1 MRRTAPLEEQAAHA
15 EREAFD
21 HALAPYF
28 SELLQAAR
36 REVRHRLTI
45 GQFEPDNPTPEELL
59 EKALQYAWRERRIL
73 SPPLG
78 IKAWALASV
87 FRTADALGAREA
99 KRRRKMTECLPEELE
114 PDPLYQQDDEDF
126 WQLHELDHPR
136 NAVVFSGPVDLSS
149 RIPRTTMSLSAA
161 SRRASAKSCSCT
173 RFTVWHCKR
182 SRWRSEFPRPKRNS
196 SYQAPG
202 IACAP
207 QATRRP
213 ECVGS

>member
-136 NAVVFSGPVDLSS
+136 NAVVFRGPVDLMLEDATNDDELVGRLAPREREVLLMHEVHGVALQEVALALGISATEAKQLLSS
-149 RIPRTTMSLSAA
+149 ARHRLRTAGNT
-161 SRRASAKSCSCT
+161 
-173 RFTVWHCKR
+173 
-182 SRWRSEFPRPKRNS
+182 
-196 SYQAPG
+196 AP
-202 IACAP
+202 
-207 QATRRP
+207 
-213 ECVGS
+213 